1 MVKPKEPDP
10 LKKLTTF
17 GAVNTTLNNQ
27 QIKYLYELLFYLS
40 DLQKTRKTSGFYIEN
55 KELRKFL
62 KENIGDFIYITKHL

>member
-27 QIKYLYELLFYLS
+27 EIK
-40 DLQKTRKTSGFYIEN
+40 
-55 KELRKFL
+55 
-62 KENIGDFIYITKHL
+62 